1 LPRSAI
7 TQTDT
12 EKAEQAIAKRVSE
25 STKEDRVFCNMEWII
40 GLWTLMG
47 MLLCWWF
54 LYVKKENSNRVK
66 KKKKKGKV
74 PKGNTG
80 WPLLGETLEFIAC
93 GYTSN
98 PASFMEKRKSLFYR
112 ENSISK
118 EVRAEKPASA
128 TSILGT
134 GVIVSTDPEVNKV
147 ILLNQGNIFVPAYP
161 KSVRELMGEHSI
173 LQMNG
178 NMHRKVHSLLG
189 GFLRCPQFKAR
200 ITRDI
205 EHSVKQCFATWTH
218 QPIYVQDQVK
228 KITFTILVKV
238 LLSIGPGEDLDFL
251 KREFEEF
258 IKGLICLPFKFP
270 GTRLHKSLKAKQR
283 MMKIV
288 QRVIEERNNNIR
300 NNNNKDS
307 EKGGAANDVVDVLLR
322 DKGDTNSYPNM
333 LENICENI
341 IEMMIPGEETLPTAM
356 TMAVKFL
363 SDNPVALSQLV
374 EENMEL
380 KRRKN
385 SSDNYSWTDYLS
397 LSFTQNVISETLRM
411 ANIVNAIWRKAVKD
425 VDIKGYL
432 IPKDWCVV
440 ASLTSV
446 HLDGMNYENPLE
458 FDPWRWEKIGTGS
471 TNNCFTPF
479 GGGQRLC
486 PGIELSRLELSIF
499 LHHLVTTYRW
509 VAEKDEIIYF
519 PTVKMKRKL
528 PISLPLI
535 NCKLYF
541 T

>member
-1 LPRSAI
+1 
-7 TQTDT
+7 
-12 EKAEQAIAKRVSE
+12 
-25 STKEDRVFCNMEWII
+25 MEWII

-47 MLLCWWF
+47 FLLCWWF
-54 LYVKKENSNRVK
+54 LCVRKENQNSKV
-66 KKKKKGKV
+66 KKKKGKV

-98 PASFMEKRKSLFYR
+98 PVSFMEKRKSLYGSVF
-112 ENSISK
+112 K
-118 EVRAEKPASA
+118 

-147 ILLNQGNIFVPAYP
+147 ILQNQGNIFVPAYP

-178 NMHRKVHSLLG
+178 NMHRKIHSLLG
-189 GFLRCPQFKAR
+189 GFLRSPQFKAR

-218 QPIYVQDQVK
+218 QPIIYLQDQVK

-258 IKGLICLPFKFP
+258 IKGLICLPLKIP
-270 GTRLHKSLKAKQR
+270 GTRLYKSLKAKER

-288 QRVIEERNNNIR
+288 RRVIEERINNMR
-300 NNNNKDS
+300 NNNNSNNKDS
-307 EKGGAANDVVDVLLR
+307 ANDVVDVLLR
-322 DKGDTNSYPNM
+322 DIGDTNSISNM

-356 TMAVKFL
+356 TMSVKFL
-363 SDNPVALSQLV
+363 SNYPVALSKLL

-385 SSDNYSWTDYLS
+385 NSDDYAWNDYLS
-397 LSFTQNVISETLRM
+397 LPFTQNVISESLRM

-446 HLDGMNYENPLE
+446 HMDDMNYENPFE
-458 FDPWRWEKIGTGS
+458 FNPGRWENIGTG
-471 TNNCFTPF
+471 TNNNCFTPF

-509 VAEKDEIIYF
+509 VAEEDEIIYF

-528 PISLPLI
+528 PISVTTI
-535 NCKLYF
+535 N
-541 T
+541 

>member
-1 LPRSAI
+1 
-7 TQTDT
+7 
-12 EKAEQAIAKRVSE
+12 
-25 STKEDRVFCNMEWII
+25 MGWII
-40 GLWTLMG
+40 GLWSLMG
-47 MLLCWWF
+47 IFLCWWY
-54 LYVKKENSNRVK
+54 LCAKKENKVMK
-66 KKKKKGKV
+66 KNMKNGKI
-74 PKGNTG
+74 PKGNKG
-80 WPLLGETLEFIAC
+80 WPLLGETLDFIAC

-98 PASFMEKRKSLFYR
+98 PVSFMEKRKSLYGNVFKT
-112 ENSISK
+112 N
-118 EVRAEKPASA
+118 
-128 TSILGT
+128 ILGT

-147 ILLNQGNIFVPAYP
+147 ILQNQSNIFVPAYP
-161 KSVRELMGEHSI
+161 KSIRELMGEHSI

-178 NMHRKVHSLLG
+178 NMHRKIHSLLG
-189 GFLRCPQFKAR
+189 GFMRSPQFKAR

-205 EHSVKQCFATWTH
+205 EHSIKQCLATWTH

-238 LLSIGPGEDLDFL
+238 LMSIDPGEDLYML

-258 IKGLICLPFKFP
+258 IKGLICLPIKFP
-270 GTRLHKSLKAKQR
+270 GTRLYKSLKAKER

-288 QRVIEERNNNIR
+288 QRIIEERINYYK
-300 NNNNKDS
+300 NNKDCVT
-307 EKGGAANDVVDVLLR
+307 NDVVDVLLQ
-322 DKGDTNSYPNM
+322 DKGDSNTIPNIWLKNM
-333 LENICENI
+333 SENI

-363 SDNPVALSQLV
+363 SDSPLALSKLV

-380 KRRKN
+380 KRNK
-385 SSDNYSWTDYLS
+385 NYSDGYAWTDYLS
-397 LSFTQNVISETLRM
+397 LQFTQNVISETLRM
-411 ANIVNAIWRKAVKD
+411 ANIVNAIWRKAIKD

-446 HLDGMNYENPLE
+446 HLDGMNYEKPFE
-458 FDPWRWEKIGTGS
+458 FDPWRWEKIEAGTR
-471 TNNCFTPF
+471 NNCFTPF

-528 PISLPLI
+528 PISVTTL
-535 NCKLYF
+535 NH
-541 T
+541 

>member
-1 LPRSAI
+1 M
-7 TQTDT
+7 
-12 EKAEQAIAKRVSE
+12 KK
-25 STKEDRVFCNMEWII
+25 NM
-40 GLWTLMG
+40 
-47 MLLCWWF
+47 
-54 LYVKKENSNRVK
+54 
-66 KKKKKGKV
+66 KKGKI
-74 PKGNTG
+74 PKGNKG
-80 WPLLGETLEFIAC
+80 WPLLGETLDFIAC

-98 PASFMEKRKSLFYR
+98 PVSFMEKRKSLYGNVF
-112 ENSISK
+112 K
-118 EVRAEKPASA
+118 

-147 ILLNQGNIFVPAYP
+147 ILQNQRNIFVPAYP
-161 KSVRELMGEHSI
+161 KSIRELMGEHSI

-178 NMHRKVHSLLG
+178 NMHRKIHSLLG
-189 GFLRCPQFKAR
+189 GFMRSPQFKAR

-205 EHSVKQCFATWTH
+205 EHSIKQCLATWTN

-238 LLSIGPGEDLDFL
+238 LMSIDPGEDLYML

-258 IKGLICLPFKFP
+258 IKGLICLPIKFP
-270 GTRLHKSLKAKQR
+270 GTRLYKSLKAKER

-288 QRVIEERNNNIR
+288 QRIIEERINYYK
-300 NNNNKDS
+300 NNKDCVT
-307 EKGGAANDVVDVLLR
+307 NDVVDVVLLQ
-322 DKGDTNSYPNM
+322 DKGDSNTIPNIWLKNM
-333 LENICENI
+333 SENI

-363 SDNPVALSQLV
+363 SDSPLALSKLV

-380 KRRKN
+380 KRNKN
-385 SSDNYSWTDYLS
+385 CSDGYAWNDYLS
-397 LSFTQNVISETLRM
+397 LQFTQNVISETLRM
-411 ANIVNAIWRKAVKD
+411 ANIVNAIWRKAIKD

-446 HLDGMNYENPLE
+446 HLDGMNYEKPFE
-458 FDPWRWEKIGTGS
+458 FDPWRWEKIKAGTR
-471 TNNCFTPF
+471 NNCFTPF

-519 PTVKMKRKL
+519 PTVKMKKKL
-528 PISLPLI
+528 PISVTTL
-535 NCKLYF
+535 NH
-541 T
+541 

>member
-1 LPRSAI
+1 
-7 TQTDT
+7 
-12 EKAEQAIAKRVSE
+12 
-25 STKEDRVFCNMEWII
+25 MEWII
-40 GLWTLMG
+40 GLWVLMG
-47 MLLCWWF
+47 ILLCWWF
-54 LYVKKENSNRVK
+54 LCVKEENKVK
-66 KKKKKGKV
+66 KKKNKKKGKV

-80 WPLLGETLEFIAC
+80 WPFIGETLDFIAC

-98 PASFMEKRKSLFYR
+98 PVTFMEKRKSLYGNVF
-112 ENSISK
+112 K
-118 EVRAEKPASA
+118 

-134 GVIVSTDPEVNKV
+134 GVIVSTDAEVNKV
-147 ILLNQGNIFVPAYP
+147 VLHNQGNIFVPAYP

-178 NMHRKVHSLLG
+178 NMHRKVHALLG
-189 GFLRCPQFKAR
+189 LFLRSPQLKTR

-205 EHSVKQCFATWTH
+205 QHSVKECFATWTH
-218 QPIYVQDQVK
+218 QPIYIQDQVK
-228 KITFTILVKV
+228 KITFTVLVKV
-238 LLSIGPGEDLDFL
+238 LMGIGPGEDLDFL

-258 IKGLICLPFKFP
+258 IKGLICVPLKFP
-270 GTRLHKSLKAKQR
+270 GTRLYKSLKAKER

-288 QRVIEERNNNIR
+288 KRIIEKRNNIMY
-300 NNNNKDS
+300 NNKDS
-307 EKGGAANDVVDVLLR
+307 VKDGAVNDVVDVLLR
-322 DKGDTNSYPNM
+322 DRGDSDSISNLS
-333 LENICENI
+333 LENISENI

-363 SDNPVALSQLV
+363 SDYPVALSKLV

-380 KRRKN
+380 KRQKN
-385 SSDNYSWTDYLS
+385 CSDDYAWTDYVS
-397 LSFTQNVISETLRM
+397 LPFTQNVISETLRM

-446 HLDGMNYENPLE
+446 HLDGMNYENPFE
-458 FDPWRWEKIGTGS
+458 FDPWRWEKIGAGAS
-471 TNNCFTPF
+471 NNYFTPF

-528 PISLPLI
+528 PISVTAI
-535 NCKLYF
+535 NN
-541 T
+541 

>member
-1 LPRSAI
+1 MVIKGELGGI
-7 TQTDT
+7 CLIVCD
-12 EKAEQAIAKRVSE
+12 
-25 STKEDRVFCNMEWII
+25 MEWII

-47 MLLCWWF
+47 VFICCWYWF
-54 LYVKKENSNRVK
+54 VCVKKENSNRVK
-66 KKKKKGKV
+66 QKKKKGKV
-74 PKGNTG
+74 PRGNKG

-98 PASFMEKRKSLFYR
+98 PVSFMEKRKSLYGNVF
-112 ENSISK
+112 K
-118 EVRAEKPASA
+118 

-147 ILLNQGNIFVPAYP
+147 ILQNQGNIFVPAYP
-161 KSVRELMGEHSI
+161 KSVRELMGEYSI

-178 NMHRKVHSLLG
+178 NMHRKIHSLLG
-189 GFLRCPQFKAR
+189 GFLRSPQFKAR
-200 ITRDI
+200 ITTDI
-205 EHSVKQCFATWTH
+205 QHSVKQCFATWTH

-258 IKGLICLPFKFP
+258 IKGLICLPIKFP
-270 GTRLHKSLKAKQR
+270 GTRLHKSLKAKER

-288 QRVIEERNNNIR
+288 QRVVEERNNKIH
-300 NNNNKDS
+300 NNKNS
-307 EKGGAANDVVDVLLR
+307 EEKGVAVNDVVDVLLR
-322 DKGDTNSYPNM
+322 DIGDRNTISNM

-363 SDNPVALSQLV
+363 SDYPLALSKLL

-380 KRRKN
+380 KRQKN
-385 SSDNYSWTDYLS
+385 SSDDYVWSDYLQ
-397 LSFTQNVISETLRM
+397 LPFTQNVISETLRM

-425 VDIKGYL
+425 VEIKGYL

-446 HLDGMNYENPLE
+446 HMDGMNYENPFK
-458 FDPWRWEKIGTGS
+458 FDPWRWEKSGAGAN
-471 TNNCFTPF
+471 NNCFTPF

-528 PISLPLI
+528 PISVTTI
-535 NCKLYF
+535 N

>member
-1 LPRSAI
+1 
-7 TQTDT
+7 
-12 EKAEQAIAKRVSE
+12 
-25 STKEDRVFCNMEWII
+25 M
-40 GLWTLMG
+40 M
-47 MLLCWWF
+47 
-54 LYVKKENSNRVK
+54 KKENSNKV

-74 PKGNTG
+74 PKGNKG

-93 GYTSN
+93 GYSSN
-98 PASFMEKRKSLFYR
+98 PVSFMEKRKSLYGNVF
-112 ENSISK
+112 K
-118 EVRAEKPASA
+118 

-147 ILLNQGNIFVPAYP
+147 ILQNQGNIFVPAYP
-161 KSVRELMGEHSI
+161 KSVRELMGDYSI

-178 NMHRKVHSLLG
+178 NMHRKLHSLLG
-189 GFLRCPQFKAR
+189 GFLRSPQFKAR
-200 ITRDI
+200 ITKDV

-218 QPIYVQDQVK
+218 QPIHVQDQVK

-238 LLSIGPGEDLDFL
+238 LLSMGPGEDLDFL

-258 IKGLICLPFKFP
+258 IKGLICLPFKIP
-270 GTRLHKSLKAKQR
+270 GTRLYKSLKAKER

-288 QRVIEERNNNIR
+288 RRVIEERNNDIQN

-307 EKGGAANDVVDVLLR
+307 GAAKDVVDVLLR
-322 DKGDTNSYPNM
+322 DKGDTNSIPNM

-363 SDNPVALSQLV
+363 SDYPVALSKLV
-374 EENMEL
+374 EENIEL
-380 KRRKN
+380 KRRKS
-385 SSDNYSWTDYLS
+385 SSDDYAWTDYLS
-397 LSFTQNVISETLRM
+397 LQFTQNVISETLRM

-446 HLDGMNYENPLE
+446 HLDGMNYENPFE
-458 FDPWRWEKIGTGS
+458 FDPWRWENIGAGAN
-471 TNNCFTPF
+471 NNCFTPF

-519 PTVKMKRKL
+519 PTVKMKRRL
-528 PISLPLI
+528 PISVTTL
-535 NCKLYF
+535 